1 MRTIAAHGLGA
12 AMMDSL
18 ATTAANCHEHA
29 DKTRAL
35 ALVERD
41 HTKRVIL
48 FAISEQF
55 YLLHEQLV
63 ELNHHLLAV
72 HRNTNHGTVH

>member
-1 MRTIAAHGLGA
+1 
-12 AMMDSL
+12 MMDSL

-35 ALVERD
+35 ALRERD
-41 HTKRVIL
+41 HTKRIIL

-55 YLLHEQLV
+55 YLLHEQLA
-63 ELNHHLLAV
+63 ELNQYLSDVHRDTNQVAV
-72 HRNTNHGTVH
+72 H

>member
-1 MRTIAAHGLGA
+1 
-12 AMMDSL
+12 MMDSL
-18 ATTAANCHEHA
+18 ATTAADCHEHA
-29 DKTRAL
+29 AKTRAL

-72 HRNTNHGTVH
+72 DRDTNVVVH